1 MCVNERKG
9 RFLPG
14 NAGGNPL
21 PALRFACEKEG
32 KVSPMEWE
40 AIEKRLNSLLAAGK
54 HGELR
59 GAMMML
65 NEVDIAQY
73 METLD

>member
-1 MCVNERKG
+1 
-9 RFLPG
+9 
-14 NAGGNPL
+14 
-21 PALRFACEKEG
+21 
-32 KVSPMEWE
+32 MEWE

-73 METLD
+73 M